1 MKSRDLKE
9 ASPDTLPGSFTDD
22 LILSK
27 KWLCNYLK
35 LIQNKFNHNTDII
48 TILGSWYGNLGL
60 FLDAHD
66 IQFKQ
71 LLLVDID
78 KKNLDVSK
86 TVLGNINHYKVLP
99 ILRDANEHSYQK
111 NKNHIIINTS
121 CNDMKNNGWFNNIPA
136 GSLVALQ
143 GRNNVQLVPV
153 VTNDIFE
160 FDDAFPLTKTL
171 ILKQKPLQDPN
182 SNYTRFMKIGFK

>member
-1 MKSRDLKE
+1 
-9 ASPDTLPGSFTDD
+9 
-22 LILSK
+22 
-27 KWLCNYLK
+27 
-35 LIQNKFNHNTDII
+35 
-48 TILGSWYGNLGL
+48 
-60 FLDAHD
+60 
-66 IQFKQ
+66 
-71 LLLVDID
+71 LLVDID

-136 GSLVALQ
+136 GSLVAFQ

>member
-35 LIQNKFNHNTDII
+35 LIQNKFNYNTDII

-121 CNDMKNNGWFNNIPA
+121 CNDMENNGWLDNIPA

-171 ILKQKPLQDPN
+171 VLKQKPLQDPN